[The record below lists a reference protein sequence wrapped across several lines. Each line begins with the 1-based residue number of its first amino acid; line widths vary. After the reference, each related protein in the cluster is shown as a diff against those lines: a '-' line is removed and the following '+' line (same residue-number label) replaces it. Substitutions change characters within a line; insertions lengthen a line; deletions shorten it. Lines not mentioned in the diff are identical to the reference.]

1 MKVRDQHE
9 IDLLGGIAGAAKAGL
24 QATERPSAPP
34 LSGAGVHEN
43 DLLPGVH
50 EKTRFGAVEEVRFFL
65 HRARDGGHDFLLPV
79 QPARLELAASV
90 VERCHLEIADSE
102 AMEAGYLIMMLG
114 CVGPDRHW
122 MSQRDAEHGCCD
134 EDRRRHVFHSRL
146 S

>member
-9 IDLLGGIAGAAKAGL
+9 IDLLGGIAGAAKTGL

-34 LSGAGVHEN
+34 LSGAGIHEN

-50 EKTRFGAVEEVRFFL
+50 EETRFGAVEEVRIFP
-65 HRARDGGHDFLLPV
+65 HRVRDGGHDVLLPV
-79 QPARLELAASV
+79 QPALLDLAASV
-90 VERCHLEIADSE
+90 GERRHLGIADVE

-122 MSQRDAEHGCCD
+122 
-134 EDRRRHVFHSRL
+134 
-146 S
+146 